1 MLEYDHPHTY
11 TYIRAGMLH
20 VHIIEQ
26 FSHLMLEAEHGA
38 AALAGVAVVLDGVHD
53 VLVPPAVVRDPVPDT
68 IIENFINMI
77 S

>member
-1 MLEYDHPHTY
+1 MITHTHTY
-11 TYIRAGMLH
+11 EQGCYMYIF
-20 VHIIEQ
+20 IEQ